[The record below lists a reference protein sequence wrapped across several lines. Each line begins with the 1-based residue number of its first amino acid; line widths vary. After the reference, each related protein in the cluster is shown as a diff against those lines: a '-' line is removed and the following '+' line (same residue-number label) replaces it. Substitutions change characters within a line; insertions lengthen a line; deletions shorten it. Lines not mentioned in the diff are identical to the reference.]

1 MKCSHWVREA
11 DPCVAVHHE
20 IGGGWLVGAPEEGA
34 GCVRGAPDGAPW
46 GARSERVEVE
56 VAVRSEHQA
65 ARLPYGW
72 GLVVVGGPEG
82 LDKKAVDEVA
92 EGVNAARWGG
102 SNAVL
107 ALGRINICVLQC

>member
-1 MKCSHWVREA
+1 M
-11 DPCVAVHHE
+11 
-20 IGGGWLVGAPEEGA
+20 VGAPEEGA

-65 ARLPYGW
+65 ARLAYGW

-82 LDKKAVDEVA
+82 LDKEAYTRLRRGLIPLVGGALVQCWHWVA
-92 EGVNAARWGG
+92 STFVSCRW
-102 SNAVL
+102 A
-107 ALGRINICVLQC
+107 